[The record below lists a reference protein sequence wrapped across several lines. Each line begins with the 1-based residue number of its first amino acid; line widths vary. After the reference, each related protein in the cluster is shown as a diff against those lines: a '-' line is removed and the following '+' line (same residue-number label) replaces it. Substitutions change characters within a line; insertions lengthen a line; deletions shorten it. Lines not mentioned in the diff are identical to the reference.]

1 MKTRRAAYLFN
12 SFTFLAADWI
22 WLDWRRNPPIKM
34 QQVPPVEA
42 YRSGGTGLFV
52 VCCAFSTASS
62 YDKDFTIQLVCTAT
76 HSSVKLHLHSTI
88 LFLYANNR

>member
-52 VCCAFSTASS
+52 CLLRILYGFLLRQGLYDSARVHRYAFVGEITLTL
-62 YDKDFTIQLVCTAT
+62 DDPFFICQ
-76 HSSVKLHLHSTI
+76 
-88 LFLYANNR
+88 